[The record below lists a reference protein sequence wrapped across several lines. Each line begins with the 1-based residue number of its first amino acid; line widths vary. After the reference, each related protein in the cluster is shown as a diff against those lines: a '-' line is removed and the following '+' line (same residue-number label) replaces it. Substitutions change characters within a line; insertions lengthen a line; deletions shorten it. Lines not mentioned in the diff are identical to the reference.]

1 MRNVD
6 IQLAFRSAYLK
17 SLIFAGQDSFLWQH
31 IDYVSFFSYVLC
43 GMPSLHRPCTNCRHL
58 DGTDVRAF
66 LFSDTEK
73 PGTGNT
79 PVLCPA
85 PGNFF
90 SFYVKRCRHPS
101 MAMYFFSS
109 ISGFFG
115 SVFGMLSFNTP
126 LSYFAWISSCFTSSP
141 T

>member
-1 MRNVD
+1 MSIFSWRFVVLILD
-6 IQLAFRSAYLK
+6 YLFLPARITFPA
-17 SLIFAGQDSFLWQH
+17 SIF
-31 IDYVSFFSYVLC
+31 DYVSFFSCVLC
-43 GMPSLHRPCTNCRHL
+43 GMSSLHRPCTDFRRL

-66 LFSDTEK
+66 LFSHTEK

-109 ISGFFG
+109 IPDSFG
-115 SVFGMLSFNTP
+115 SAFGMLSFNTP